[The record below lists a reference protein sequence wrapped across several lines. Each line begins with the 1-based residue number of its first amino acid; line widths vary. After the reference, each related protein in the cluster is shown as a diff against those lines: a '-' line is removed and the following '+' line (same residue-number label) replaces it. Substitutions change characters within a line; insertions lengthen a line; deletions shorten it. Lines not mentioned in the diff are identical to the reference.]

1 MAEGFARIPQNIL
14 NGKERTP
21 THTHTRTH
29 QHILYLRPALQRGSP
44 ANVKSLD
51 PIRVPSERRAPAPF
65 RKHARLLDIMS
76 VYK

>member
-1 MAEGFARIPQNIL
+1 MAQGFDRIPQNIL
-14 NGKERTP
+14 NGKECTP
-21 THTHTRTH
+21 THTHAHTPTH
-29 QHILYLRPALQRGSP
+29 TVYLRPALQRGSP